1 MMCVVC
7 YGAAML
13 RGRGIGTEVNPESW
27 TQLKGSHEA

>member
-13 RGRGIGTEVNPESW
+13 RGQVPVPV
-27 TQLKGSHEA
+27 LKINVLHTYFLILF

>member
-13 RGRGIGTEVNPESW
+13 MGRGIGTRPSPEN
-27 TQLKGSHEA
+27 QHVA